1 MTISSTKTAAQ
12 TQLQETQETA
22 AQTQTE
28 AAKGDQ
34 QAVRKLAAE
43 KAAQQTPNTVDSDRG
58 TINAKA

>member
-1 MTISSTKTAAQ
+1 MTISSTKAATQ

-28 AAKGDQ
+28 AANGDQ

-43 KAAQQTPNTVDSDRG
+43 KAAQQTHNTVDSDRG

>member
-1 MTISSTKTAAQ
+1 MTISSTKSTAQ

-34 QAVRKLAAE
+34 QAARKLAAE
-43 KAAQQTPNTVDSDRG
+43 QAAQQTANAVNSDRG
-58 TINAKA
+58 TIDAKA

>member
-1 MTISSTKTAAQ
+1 MTISSTKAATQ

-22 AQTQTE
+22 AQTRTE

-34 QAVRKLAAE
+34 QAMRKLAAGQ
-43 KAAQQTPNTVDSDRG
+43 AAQQTANTVDSDRG